1 MFNSCL
7 RPPACCLGLQA
18 LRSGQFKCS
27 RSLNIKLGRHR
38 RLSLGSA
45 ISSGVSASS
54 TSQPGLYK
62 RPDLYQSVFSYR
74 NFELE
79 VKFLQASFRKHA
91 QGSREGLQ
99 SVLDLGCGP
108 GEHALGLAL
117 GGVQTVVG
125 LDLSRGM
132 ITHAEANARRK
143 GAACQLDSGQL
154 RFVQGNMC
162 NFRAQSLLGGSG
174 GFDMVT
180 CLLGTFSSLLDN
192 TQALQAFSCTHN
204 ALNPGGLF
212 VLELSHPGDLFD
224 GSLIWDETQ
233 KEMWEVEKTEEGS
246 KLLVEWGDE
255 TDKFDPVTQ
264 VIERLVCVTEIK
276 GQSGEEIVVEDH
288 VPARQF
294 TAQEV
299 DLLARATG
307 LEVVELYGDME
318 QGISLT
324 HEEAYRLVAVLRKSH
339 EG

>member
-1 MFNSCL
+1 MQRSAEAIAEESIQQQYKNHGKHRQL
-7 RPPACCLGLQA
+7 AVGRA
-18 LRSGQFKCS
+18 L
-27 RSLNIKLGRHR
+27 
-38 RLSLGSA
+38 
-45 ISSGVSASS
+45 SSGISTSS

-62 RPDLYQSVFSYR
+62 RPDLYQAVFSYR

-79 VKFLQASFRKHA
+79 VKFLQASFKKHA
-91 QGSREGLQ
+91 QGSGAGLH

-117 GGVQTVVG
+117 GGVETVVG
-125 LDLSRGM
+125 LDLSEEM
-132 ITHAEANARRK
+132 LAYAADNARRR
-143 GAACQLDSGQL
+143 GAASQLDAGKL
-154 RFVQGNMC
+154 RFVQGDMC
-162 NFRAQSLLGGSG
+162 SFRAPNLLAGSG

-180 CLLGTFSSLLDN
+180 CLLGTFSHLLDN
-192 TQALQAFSCTHN
+192 TQALQAFSCIHN

-224 GSLIWDETQ
+224 GSLILDETR
-233 KEMWEVEKTEEGS
+233 KEMWEVEKTKNGS

-255 TDKFDPVTQ
+255 TDNFDPVTQ
-264 VIERLVCVTEIK
+264 VIERLVCITEFK

-318 QGISLT
+318 QGVSLT

-339 EG
+339 GS